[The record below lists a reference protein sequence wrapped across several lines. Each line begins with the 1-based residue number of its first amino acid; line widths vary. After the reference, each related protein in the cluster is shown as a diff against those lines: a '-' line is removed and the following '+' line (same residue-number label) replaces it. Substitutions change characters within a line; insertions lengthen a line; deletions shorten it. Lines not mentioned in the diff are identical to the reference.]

1 MNLGARCRIEIA
13 ESKRLLDKVGAAA
26 RKALTLQG
34 IDIRRTAKRSM
45 KKGVDGRPSAPGSP
59 PHRVTGLLADFLL
72 WRYDAGPMSV
82 VVGPVLLSGSKN
94 TSPTIPEISETGGVE
109 VALVKRGKEWKRLPV
124 AIAPRPYMA
133 PALKQSQAKL
143 SQFWANSLTT

>member
-1 MNLGARCRIEIA
+1 
-13 ESKRLLDKVGAAA
+13 
-26 RKALTLQG
+26 
-34 IDIRRTAKRSM
+34 M
-45 KKGVDGRPSAPGSP
+45 KKGKDGRPSSPGSP

-72 WRYDAGPMSV
+72 WKYDGAAMSI

-94 TSPTIPEISETGGVE
+94 TSPTIPEILENGGVE
-109 VALVKRGKEWKRLPV
+109 IAMVKRGKELKRRPV

-133 PALKQSQAKL
+133 PAMKRSQEKL